1 MVYLLLEWQLHPFFF
16 GFLAAAWFALIARR
30 RLVADFL
37 VLDLPFTLSIL
48 YPPLVLRIGI
58 TFSP

>member
-16 GFLAAAWFALIARR
+16 GFLDAAWFALIARR

-48 YPPLVLRIGI
+48 
-58 TFSP
+58 